1 MTGSDRKENGTEEE
15 GSQGH
20 APKSSSSP
28 TSPRKK
34 THAQRLRR
42 LVLFLFSV
50 YAGLCIMLMIIQRK
64 LIYFPTR
71 EPSLAPADLQLPTDR
86 FHQITVRSADGLR
99 LHGWHV
105 LPPGRSALDEK
116 ERQWE
121 LELGRPVILFFPGN
135 AGNRSFRIAELKQ
148 LSELNAD
155 LFLIDYRGYGDN
167 SGVPS
172 EKNFAQDARAV
183 WNHLTENEGIA
194 PSRILVLGES
204 LGGGVA
210 VGLAY
215 ELLQDEIEP
224 GGLFLK
230 TTFSSLVDV
239 AQTHYPWIPC
249 SLLMTERYPSDRKI
263 GELTCPISI
272 LHGILDEIV
281 PIELARRLFEVAPD
295 TSRSNIPKTF
305 IELPT
310 AGHNDVLQVAGKEYL
325 DAVASMLQTIRR

>member
-1 MTGSDRKENGTEEE
+1 MTEPDRKEDSEGHGTE
-15 GSQGH
+15 
-20 APKSSSSP
+20 SSTTP
-28 TSPRKK
+28 VKK
-34 THAQRLRR
+34 THAQRLKR

-50 YAGLCIMLMIIQRK
+50 YAGLCVMLMIIQRR

-71 EPSLAPADLQLPTDR
+71 ESSLAPADLQLPTDR
-86 FHQITVRSADGLR
+86 FHQITVRSTDGLI
-99 LHGWHV
+99 LHGWHL

-135 AGNRSFRIAELKQ
+135 AGNRRFRIAELKQ
-148 LSELNAD
+148 LSQLNAD
-155 LFLIDYRGYGDN
+155 VFLIDYRGYGDN

-172 EKNFAQDARAV
+172 EENFAQDARAV
-183 WNHLTENEGIA
+183 WDHLTENESIA
-194 PSRILVLGES
+194 PMRILILGES

-210 VGLAY
+210 VRLVH
-215 ELLQDEIEP
+215 ELLQEEIEP

-249 SLLMTERYPSDRKI
+249 SLLMSERYPSDRKI

-272 LHGILDEIV
+272 LHGIQDEIV
-281 PIELARRLFEVAPD
+281 PIELALRLFEAAPEK
-295 TSRSNIPKTF
+295 SSSNILKTF

-310 AGHNDVLQVAGKEYL
+310 ARHNDVVQVAGKEYL
-325 DAVASMLQTIRR
+325 DAVATMMQAIRR